1 MSIIKV
7 DNILSPEELE
17 LIKTEIEKNEI
28 EPDETLGRK
37 YMGGIH
43 HVFTPEIEEKLYAI
57 ASQATDT
64 PLKMSHGMVVEYSA
78 AYGKPNLPPHFD
90 GDTNDLIINM
100 QLESNTS
107 WDLGLNLKT
116 YSIED
121 NQALVFNANTEAHWR
136 VHKDFQEGEYVR
148 MMFVRFQ
155 NAEKPSDY
163 SHLTKYWPT
172 DEIFKDIRE
181 LRDSLI

>member
-1 MSIIKV
+1 
-7 DNILSPEELE
+7 
-17 LIKTEIEKNEI
+17 
-28 EPDETLGRK
+28 
-37 YMGGIH
+37 
-43 HVFTPEIEEKLYAI
+43 
-57 ASQATDT
+57 
-64 PLKMSHGMVVEYSA
+64 
-78 AYGKPNLPPHFD
+78 
-90 GDTNDLIINM
+90 M